1 MSAAQGT
8 LSLIGSPA
16 HWALRTMA
24 ILGLGIDAVVHL
36 RLASDYQLAVPGGI
50 GGGNVFRIEAVAALL
65 AAVFLLVR
73 ASRTAYLVA
82 FIVALSALAAV
93 VLYRYVDV
101 AQVGP
106 LPAMYEPVWFFEK
119 NLSAVAEAVA
129 AAAAGVG
136 FLLSSRSRV
145 LDASA

>member
-1 MSAAQGT
+1 MSTSQQAVGFHA
-8 LSLIGSPA
+8 SPA
-16 HWALRTMA
+16 QWLVRGLVA
-24 ILGLGIDAVVHL
+24 LGLVTDAVVHL
-36 RLASDYQLAVPGGI
+36 RLASNYQLGASSGI
-50 GGGNVFRIEAVAALL
+50 GAGNVFRIEAVVALL
-65 AAVFLLVR
+65 AAIYVLVR
-73 ASRTAYLVA
+73 ANRTSYLVA
-82 FIVALSALAAV
+82 FVVALSALAAV

-101 AQVGP
+101 PQIGP
-106 LPAMYEPVWFFEK
+106 LPAMYEPLWFFEK